1 MKTAPVLQDT
11 SHGGVWPVSGNWEGR
26 PPKKGGPR
34 SLLQCMEAPRP
45 SLSCSSSAQQG
56 ERNYRVE
63 GKPLAIH
70 GEASGSAPWSL
81 CRITNRNGFL
91 KSHLRKKTEMLS
103 RICKWI
109 SNGIFTKKLKI
120 SDVYSQNRN
129 ESSSREHTH
138 TQYL

>member
-1 MKTAPVLQDT
+1 MAECGQSVEIGKDV
-11 SHGGVWPVSGNWEGR
+11 

-45 SLSCSSSAQQG
+45 SLSCSSAQQG
-56 ERNYRVE
+56 EQNYRVE
-63 GKPLAIH
+63 GKPLAIR